1 MDRDQVVRAFNAV
14 PEAFPC
20 YEDHAY
26 PVGTEAVQ
34 AADLLARLEHRDAV
48 LRHVGEA
55 IGEVDHYSEATA
67 LASAG
72 WHAAR
77 ALLEIVSAGV
87 GDAEACAIL
96 GEVEPVPALDISRDA
111 ATAYGLV
118 ESVLEDL
125 LEDARLSC
133 AAASDREVALGKR
146 ERGRI
151 AVDAKGHVDGI
162 PAEVLEGPSAQ
173 GWCMEFAEDAA
184 NIVEAW
190 TDEPDPDDDSEEAE
204 CMRRGAF
211 TGSQI
216 RQAVTHMVMGQG
228 YGPVSNAYYA
238 YQSAAFDWMNVVDE
252 DGDLG
257 EPREDPVETLFES
270 GRQVLVTAR
279 AWAACSTAFAALDDR
294 LNRFRPAR
302 SPTPHDK

>member
-14 PEAFPC
+14 LEAFPC

-77 ALLEIVSAGV
+77 ALLGIVSVGI

-146 ERGRI
+146 ERGCI
-151 AVDAKGHVDGI
+151 AVDPKGHVDGI

-190 TDEPDPDDDSEEAE
+190 TDEPDPDDDSEKAE

-211 TGSQI
+211 TGTQI
-216 RQAVTHMVMGQG
+216 CQAVTHMVT
-228 YGPVSNAYYA
+228 
-238 YQSAAFDWMNVVDE
+238 W
-252 DGDLG
+252 
-257 EPREDPVETLFES
+257 
-270 GRQVLVTAR
+270 
-279 AWAACSTAFAALDDR
+279 
-294 LNRFRPAR
+294 
-302 SPTPHDK
+302 